1 MATDKPKV
9 LLILDEDLL
18 KRIDDYRYE
27 NRIPARTEAI
37 RRLIDNSLSLY
48 EKKKGF
54 QLKFVLL
61 SIEYSKS
68 IFESVDI
75 TEFSAKLVPSFF
87 KTALTVG
94 YWISFYIA
102 A

>member
-37 RRLIDNSLSLY
+37 RRLIETHSIPPNGTGWYTQKWSIKSRPCENCNNLS
-48 EKKKGF
+48 
-54 QLKFVLL
+54 
-61 SIEYSKS
+61 
-68 IFESVDI
+68 
-75 TEFSAKLVPSFF
+75 
-87 KTALTVG
+87 AL
-94 YWISFYIA
+94 IA
-102 A
+102 